1 MKHAMP
7 KASISVSHAGS
18 KKVVT
23 VKVTNRN
30 STIVAKQPV
39 QTK

>member
-1 MKHAMP
+1 MKRAMP
-7 KASISVSHAGS
+7 KASVSVSHAGS

-23 VKVTNRN
+23 VKVSGGNK
-30 STIVAKQPV
+30 TITVKQPM

>member
-1 MKHAMP
+1 MKRAMP

-23 VKVTNRN
+23 VRISNGQK
-30 STIVAKQPV
+30 TITTKQPV